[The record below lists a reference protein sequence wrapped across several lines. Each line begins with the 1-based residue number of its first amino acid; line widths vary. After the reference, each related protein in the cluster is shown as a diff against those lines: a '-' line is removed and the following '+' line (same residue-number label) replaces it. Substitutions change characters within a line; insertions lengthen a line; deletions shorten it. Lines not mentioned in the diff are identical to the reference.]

1 LARAEREEKE
11 ENTPELPKDGVSSI
25 FEQVGGLN
33 LQIAAVVVVC
43 G

>member
-11 ENTPELPKDGVSSI
+11 NIPELPKDGISAI

-33 LQIAAVVVVC
+33 L
-43 G
+43 